1 MNHRYKDWSKQRR
14 YEAAIDKVLH
24 SGWTQK
30 EASEQYGISRQ
41 HLNSRVQDAREAEQ
55 LRVREEKEA
64 SHIGPVAAA
73 ATPSGDKLPFNVW
86 FERYFGGWTCPDCG
100 VHHDLPAF
108 HQEMIDAIQDPE
120 ARRVLINLPPY
131 HAKST
136 MVTVFDTVY
145 KICYDRNYRTIIVS
159 KSKDFAQVLVRQ
171 IQEIL
176 TNEEIYEFSEASL
189 IQDFGIFKPDGQS
202 VWNQNEFVVAGR
214 TRAEKDPT
222 VLALGFGSQ
231 IYGRRA
237 DEIKFDDVATLEN
250 SRNPERVMGM
260 LEWIDKEALSRIGKT
275 GRAVWVGTRV
285 SAGDIYLTLGGRPGY
300 KVIRY
305 SLIVDDHTEEV
316 LWPEHFPFSQAL
328 IHRSEMS
335 PADFQLV
342 YQNVDVP
349 GLGASFTEEMMD
361 MSKDMSRVRGHF
373 ESHWRL
379 VAGLDPAG
387 GNKSSGYTAF
397 TLLGV
402 DLQTG
407 QRYLVDQIAVKQMK
421 SPQMKQQILEWSTS
435 YPIYEWRVEANGV
448 QSQLI
453 QYDREIIGALA
464 QMGIRVTPHVTT
476 GHNKWDAEFG
486 VESMAPMWHAEMVS
500 IPWGNAPTRQIFQPT
515 IEEFIGFPMAVTSD
529 RVMSWW
535 FAELGIRDL
544 MKRQHLPLFDSRMRV
559 PGRVKKRRRVV
570 SFSDGEVRGVSPVD
584 QTPGAVHRGGR
595 FNRATVGRPMGYGD
609 MGVPPPPPPPNPYL
623 ADDADTEA
631 SNVDPSIWRG
641 S

>member
-1 MNHRYKDWSKQRR
+1 MNQRYKGWSKSRR
-14 YEAAIDKVLH
+14 YEAAIDKVV
-24 SGWTQK
+24 SEGWTQK
-30 EASEQYGISRQ
+30 EAAEQYGLSRQ
-41 HLNSRVQDAREAEQ
+41 HLNKRVRDARDALQARVDEERLKANQGPSIQ
-55 LRVREEKEA
+55 LPDE
-64 SHIGPVAAA
+64 
-73 ATPSGDKLPFNVW
+73 KLPFDVW
-86 FERYFGGWTCPDCG
+86 FETYFGGWVCPDCE
-100 VHHDLPAF
+100 VHHDLPDF
-108 HQEMIDAIQDPE
+108 HLEMIDSIQDPQL
-120 ARRVLINLPPY
+120 RRVLINLPPY

-145 KICYDRNYRTIIVS
+145 KICYDRDHRTAIVS
-159 KSKDFAQVLVRQ
+159 KSQKFAEALVRQ

-176 TNEEIYEFSEASL
+176 TNEDLYENSERNL
-189 IQDFGIFKPDGQS
+189 IEDFGPFKPEGQS
-202 VWNQNEFVVAGR
+202 TWNATEIIVAGR

-231 IYGRRA
+231 IYGRRF

-250 SRNPERVMGM
+250 SRNPERVAQM
-260 LEWIDKEALSRIGKT
+260 LEWIDKEALSRIGKR
-275 GRAVWVGTRV
+275 GRAIWVGTRV

-305 SLIVDDHTEEV
+305 SLIKDDSTESV
-316 LWPEHFPFSQAL
+316 LWPEHFPYSQAL

-335 PADFQLV
+335 PADFQLI

-349 GLGASFTEEMMD
+349 GLGASFTEELME
-361 MSKDMSRVRGHF
+361 MSKDPHRVRGHY

-379 VAGLDPAG
+379 IAGLDPAG
-387 GNKSSGYTAF
+387 ANKDSGYTAF

-407 QRYLVDQIAVKQMK
+407 RRYLVDQIAVKQMK
-421 SPQMKQQILEWSTS
+421 APQMKQQMLEWSAQ

-453 QYDREIIGALA
+453 QYDAELIRALA
-464 QMGIRVTPHVTT
+464 QMGIKVTPHVT
-476 GHNKWDAEFG
+476 HAANKWDSNFG
-486 VESMAPMWHAEMVS
+486 VEAMAPLWHAELVS
-500 IPWGNAPTRQIFQPT
+500 IPWGNQPTRQAFQPT

-544 MKRQHLPLFDSRMRV
+544 LKRQHLPLFDSSMRV
-559 PGRVKKRRRVV
+559 PARIKRRRHVV
-570 SFSDGEVRGVSPVD
+570 DFASQRIDGVSQLD
-584 QTPGAVHRGGR
+584 QRPGHLT
-595 FNRATVGRPMGYGD
+595 ATQAGYRRMTMGQPTDHSQVEEFDAPEQDRPT
-609 MGVPPPPPPPNPYL
+609 NI
-623 ADDADTEA
+623 
-631 SNVDPSIWRG
+631 DPRIWG